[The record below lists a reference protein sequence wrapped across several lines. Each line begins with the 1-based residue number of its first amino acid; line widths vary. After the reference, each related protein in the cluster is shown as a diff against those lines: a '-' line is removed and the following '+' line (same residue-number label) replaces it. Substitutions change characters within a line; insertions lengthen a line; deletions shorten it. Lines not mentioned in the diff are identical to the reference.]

1 MYEADKDQL
10 VQLQERFAMLEK
22 QYDAIIEERRVAEE
36 EKARKME
43 EERKQNQAA
52 EVIQTVWRSYQ
63 FRKLMRGKS
72 KKSTKKGKG
81 GKGFELTNLS
91 EPRPLFNFYLDLL
104 WIVIHL
110 VKFPIM

>member
-10 VQLQERFAMLEK
+10 VQLQERFAMLEN
-22 QYDAIIEERRVAEE
+22 QYDAIIEERRV

-81 GKGFELTNLS
+81 GK
-91 EPRPLFNFYLDLL
+91 
-104 WIVIHL
+104 
-110 VKFPIM
+110 

>member
-10 VQLQERFAMLEK
+10 VQLQERFAMLEN
-22 QYDAIIEERRVAEE
+22 QYDAIIEERRV

-81 GKGFELTNLS
+81 GKWFELINL
-91 EPRPLFNFYLDLL
+91 
-104 WIVIHL
+104 
-110 VKFPIM
+110 

>member
-22 QYDAIIEERRVAEE
+22 QYDAIIEERRVTEE

-72 KKSTKKGKG
+72 KKFTKKGKG
-81 GKGFELTNLS
+81 GK
-91 EPRPLFNFYLDLL
+91 
-104 WIVIHL
+104 
-110 VKFPIM
+110 